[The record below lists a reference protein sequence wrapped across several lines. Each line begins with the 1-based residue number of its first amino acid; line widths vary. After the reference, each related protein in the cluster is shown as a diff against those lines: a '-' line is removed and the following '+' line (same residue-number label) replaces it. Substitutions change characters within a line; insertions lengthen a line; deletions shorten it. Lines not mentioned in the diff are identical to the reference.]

1 VKRLIENEKKKVTI
15 PDLVYKGVRQGN
27 FTLIPNDILRN
38 PNISSKAKVLLFIG
52 LSNQDGWKSH
62 KTTICSMMKEGE
74 NAIDSAMKEL
84 QQFGLMKKIRY
95 RDQRT
100 KLIKGSFWMY
110 TDTPY
115 VFSSLNDILEILG
128 EVGMEIFPSD
138 LEGITVDGGDIEEN
152 SNPSE
157 SHKGENHR
165 DGNHRDGNHRD
176 GNHRDGNH
184 RDGNQALKILNKNT
198 KDKNTNM
205 ILFSDLETSKDS
217 KDKKT
222 NKIERYVPLAEKLAF
237 IIRKNK
243 RINVTPQRISSWAN
257 EIRKLVETDGVSI
270 QRVETA
276 LDWYEDNIGGQ
287 YIPVIE
293 SGSSLRSKFIK
304 LEDAMRRAGV
314 TPGQPKTSPADT
326 PKDSKK
332 VLRQFFRSKDLAHVF
347 YRDCYEPAEALFEGT
362 VDGGTLAETL
372 LHLYSQIKEK
382 QEQHLKG
389 DLVRLLPGPMEL
401 IARYIDWIR
410 DNTWITDIRLDMFDL
425 NHSLFSRFRRDEA
438 KTDNFERDAITGKS
452 YLRG

>member
-1 VKRLIENEKKKVTI
+1 MKRLIENEKKKVTI

-95 RDQRT
+95 RDQQT
-100 KLIKGSFWMY
+100 KQIKGSFWMY

-138 LEGITVDGGDIEEN
+138 LEGIAVNGSGTEEN

-157 SHKGENHR
+157 SHK
-165 DGNHRDGNHRD
+165 DGNHRDGNYND
-176 GNHRDGNH
+176 GNL
-184 RDGNQALKILNKNT
+184 ALKILSKNT
-198 KDKNTNM
+198 KDKN
-205 ILFSDLETSKDS
+205 IISFSDLNSEIKGTQ
-217 KDKKT
+217 DK
-222 NKIERYVPLAEKLAF
+222 NSRYVPLAEKLAF

-243 RINVTPQRISSWAN
+243 RINVTPQKIASWAN
-257 EIRKLVETDGVSI
+257 EIRKLVETDGVFI

-304 LEDAMRRAGV
+304 LEDAMRRAGAV
-314 TPGQPKTSPADT
+314 PGQSKTISTNT
-326 PKDSKK
+326 PKDPKK
-332 VLRQFFRSKDLAHVF
+332 ILRRFFRSKDLAHVF
-347 YRDCYEPAEALFEGT
+347 YRDCYEPAEILFEGT
-362 VDGGTLAETL
+362 VDEGMLAETL

-382 QEQHLKG
+382 QEHHLKG

-410 DNTWITDIRLDMFDL
+410 DSTWITDIRLNMFDL

>member
-1 VKRLIENEKKKVTI
+1 MKRTKGIKETSYNEKKKVTI

-74 NAIDSAMKEL
+74 NAIDSAIKEL

-95 RDQRT
+95 RDQQT
-100 KLIKGSFWMY
+100 KQVKGSFWMY

-138 LEGITVDGGDIEEN
+138 LEGITVNGSDAEEN

-165 DGNHRDGNHRD
+165 DGNHGDGNHRD
-176 GNHRDGNH
+176 GNM
-184 RDGNQALKILNKNT
+184 ALKILSKNT
-198 KDKNTNM
+198 KDKNI
-205 ILFSDLETSKDS
+205 ILFSDLNLEKGGEQ
-217 KDKKT
+217 DK
-222 NKIERYVPLAEKLAF
+222 NSRYVPLAEKLAF

-276 LDWYEDNIGGQ
+276 LDWYEENIGGQ
-287 YIPVIE
+287 YVPVIE
-293 SGSSLRSKFIK
+293 SGFSLRSKFIK
-304 LEDAMRRAGV
+304 LEDAMRRAGA
-314 TPGQPKTSPADT
+314 TPGQPKNSPTDA
-326 PKDSKK
+326 PKDPKK
-332 VLRQFFRSKDLAHVF
+332 ILRRFFRSKDLTHVF

-362 VDGGTLAETL
+362 VDEGTLVETL
-372 LHLYSQIKEK
+372 LHLYSQIKERQK
-382 QEQHLKG
+382 RHLKG

-438 KTDNFERDAITGKS
+438 KTDNLERDAITGKS

>member
-1 VKRLIENEKKKVTI
+1 LREASLVKRLIEDEKKKVTI

-74 NAIDSAMKEL
+74 NAIDSAIKEL
-84 QQFGLMKKIRY
+84 QRFGLMKKIRY
-95 RDQRT
+95 RDQQT
-100 KLIKGSFWMY
+100 KQVKGSFWMY

-138 LEGITVDGGDIEEN
+138 LEGITVNESGTETN

-157 SHKGENHR
+157 SHK

-176 GNHRDGNH
+176 GNYN
-184 RDGNQALKILNKNT
+184 DGNQGLKILSKNT
-198 KDKNTNM
+198 KDKN
-205 ILFSDLETSKDS
+205 IISFSDLEIEGTQ
-217 KDKKT
+217 DK
-222 NKIERYVPLAEKLAF
+222 NSRYVPLAEKLAF

-243 RINVTPQRISSWAN
+243 RINVTSQRIASWAN

-304 LEDAMRRAGV
+304 LEDAMRRAGAV
-314 TPGQPKTSPADT
+314 PGPSKTISNDT
-326 PKDSKK
+326 PKDPKK
-332 VLRQFFRSKDLAHVF
+332 ILRRFFRSKDLAHVF

-382 QEQHLKG
+382 QEQNLSG

-410 DNTWITDIRLDMFDL
+410 DSTWITDIRLDMFDL

>member
-1 VKRLIENEKKKVTI
+1 MKRLIENEKKKITI

-27 FTLIPNDILRN
+27 FTLIPNDLLRN
-38 PNISSKAKVLLFIG
+38 PNLSSKAKVLLFIG

-62 KTTICSMMKEGE
+62 KTTISSMMKEGE
-74 NAIDSAMKEL
+74 NAIDSAIKEL
-84 QQFGLMKKIRY
+84 QQFGLMKKMRY
-95 RDQRT
+95 RDQQT
-100 KLIKGSFWMY
+100 KQVKGSFWMY

-115 VFSSLNDILEILG
+115 VFSSFDDILEILD

-138 LEGITVDGGDIEEN
+138 LEGVAVDDGSETEEN
-152 SNPSE
+152 SNPCE
-157 SHKGENHR
+157 SHR
-165 DGNHRDGNHRD
+165 DGNHRDGDYSN
-176 GNHRDGNH
+176 GNM
-184 RDGNQALKILNKNT
+184 ALKILNKNT
-198 KDKNTNM
+198 KDKNI
-205 ILFSDLETSKDS
+205 ILFSDLDS
-217 KDKKT
+217 KIENKQDK
-222 NKIERYVPLAEKLAF
+222 NSRHVPLAEKLAS
-237 IIRKNK
+237 IIKKNK
-243 RINVTPQRISSWAN
+243 KINVTPQKISSWAN

-304 LEDAMRRAGV
+304 LEDAMRRAGA
-314 TPGQPKTSPADT
+314 TPGQPKTSPADA
-326 PKDSKK
+326 PKDPKK
-332 VLRQFFRSKDLAHVF
+332 ILRRFFRSKDLTYVF
-347 YRDCYEPAEALFEGT
+347 YRDCYEPAEVLFEGT
-362 VDGGTLAETL
+362 VDGGILAETL
-372 LHLYSQIKEK
+372 LNLYSQIKEK
-382 QEQHLKG
+382 QEQNLSG

-438 KTDNFERDAITGKS
+438 KTDNLQRDAITGKS

>member
-1 VKRLIENEKKKVTI
+1 VKRLIENEKKKVII

-95 RDQRT
+95 RDQQT
-100 KLIKGSFWMY
+100 KQIKGSFWMY

-115 VFSSLNDILEILG
+115 VFSSFNDILEILD

-138 LEGITVDGGDIEEN
+138 LEGITVNGSDTAEN

-157 SHKGENHR
+157 SHS
-165 DGNHRDGNHRD
+165 DGNHSDGNHS
-176 GNHRDGNH
+176 
-184 RDGNQALKILNKNT
+184 DGNQALKILNKNI
-198 KDKNTNM
+198 KDKNI
-205 ILFSDLETSKDS
+205 ILFSDLNLKEGKQ
-217 KDKKT
+217 DKIT
-222 NKIERYVPLAEKLAF
+222 RYVPLAEKLAF

-243 RINVTPQRISSWAN
+243 RINVTSQKIVSWAN
-257 EIRKLVETDGVSI
+257 EIRKLIETDGVSI
-270 QRVETA
+270 QRVQAA
-276 LDWYEDNIGGQ
+276 LDWYEENIGGQ
-287 YIPVIE
+287 YVPVIE

-304 LEDAMRRAGV
+304 LEDAMRRAGAV
-314 TPGQPKTSPADT
+314 PGQSKTISTDT
-326 PKDSKK
+326 PKDPKK
-332 VLRQFFRSKDLAHVF
+332 ILRRFFRSKDLAHVF
-347 YRDCYEPAEALFEGT
+347 YRDCYEPAETLFEGT

-372 LHLYSQIKEK
+372 LNLYSQIKEK

-389 DLVRLLPGPMEL
+389 DLVMLLPGPMEL

-410 DNTWITDIRLDMFDL
+410 DNTWITNIRLDMFDL

-438 KTDNFERDAITGKS
+438 KTDNLERDAITGKS

>member
-1 VKRLIENEKKKVTI
+1 MKRLIENEKKKVII

-95 RDQRT
+95 RDQQT
-100 KLIKGSFWMY
+100 KQIKGSFWMY

-115 VFSSLNDILEILG
+115 VFSSFNDILEILD

-138 LEGITVDGGDIEEN
+138 LEGITVNGSDTAEN

-157 SHKGENHR
+157 SHS
-165 DGNHRDGNHRD
+165 DGNHSDGNHS
-176 GNHRDGNH
+176 
-184 RDGNQALKILNKNT
+184 DGNQALKILNKNI
-198 KDKNTNM
+198 KDKNI
-205 ILFSDLETSKDS
+205 ILFSDLNLKEGKQ
-217 KDKKT
+217 DKIT
-222 NKIERYVPLAEKLAF
+222 RYVPLAEKLAF

-243 RINVTPQRISSWAN
+243 RINVTSQKIVSWAN
-257 EIRKLVETDGVSI
+257 EIRKLIETDGVSI
-270 QRVETA
+270 QRVQAA
-276 LDWYEDNIGGQ
+276 LDWYEENIGGQ
-287 YIPVIE
+287 YVPVIE

-304 LEDAMRRAGV
+304 LEDAMRRAGAV
-314 TPGQPKTSPADT
+314 PGQSKTISTDT
-326 PKDSKK
+326 PKDPKK
-332 VLRQFFRSKDLAHVF
+332 ILRRFFRSKDLAHVF
-347 YRDCYEPAEALFEGT
+347 YRDCYEPAETLFEGT

-372 LHLYSQIKEK
+372 LNLYSQIKEK

-389 DLVRLLPGPMEL
+389 DLVMLLPGPMEL

-410 DNTWITDIRLDMFDL
+410 DNTWITNIRLDMFDL

-438 KTDNFERDAITGKS
+438 KTDNLERDAITGKS

>member
-1 VKRLIENEKKKVTI
+1 MKRLIENEKKKVTI

-74 NAIDSAMKEL
+74 NAIDSSIKEL
-84 QQFGLMKKIRY
+84 QRFGLMKKIRY
-95 RDQRT
+95 RDQQT
-100 KLIKGSFWMY
+100 KQVKGSFWMY

-115 VFSSLNDILEILG
+115 VFSSLNDILEILA

-138 LEGITVDGGDIEEN
+138 LEGITVNGGDAEEN
-152 SNPSE
+152 PNPSE
-157 SHKGENHR
+157 SHKEESHR
-165 DGNHRDGNHRD
+165 DGNHGDGNHGD
-176 GNHRDGNH
+176 GNHGDGNM
-184 RDGNQALKILNKNT
+184 ALKILNKNT
-198 KDKNTNM
+198 KDKNKNV
-205 ILFSDLETSKDS
+205 ILFSDL
-217 KDKKT
+217 
-222 NKIERYVPLAEKLAF
+222 NLKIEDKQDKNSRYVPLAEKLAF

-243 RINVTPQRISSWAN
+243 RINVTSQKIASWAN

-270 QRVETA
+270 QRVQAA

-293 SGSSLRSKFIK
+293 SGASLRNKFIK
-304 LEDAMRRAGV
+304 LEDAMRRVGV
-314 TPGQPKTSPADT
+314 TPGQPKTSPIDT
-326 PKDSKK
+326 PKDPKK
-332 VLRQFFRSKDLAHVF
+332 ILRRFFRSKDLAHVF
-347 YRDCYEPAEALFEGT
+347 YRDCYEPAEVLFEGT
-362 VDGGTLAETL
+362 VDEGTLAETL

-382 QEQHLKG
+382 QEQNLSG

-410 DNTWITDIRLDMFDL
+410 DNSWITDIRLGMFDL

>member
-1 VKRLIENEKKKVTI
+1 MKRLTENEKKKVTI

-52 LSNQDGWKSH
+52 LSNRDGWKSH

-74 NAIDSAMKEL
+74 NAIDSAIKEL

-95 RDQRT
+95 RDQQT
-100 KLIKGSFWMY
+100 KQIKGSFWMY

-115 VFSSLNDILEILG
+115 VFSSFNDILEILG

-138 LEGITVDGGDIEEN
+138 LEGITVNGSGTEAN

-157 SHKGENHR
+157 S
-165 DGNHRDGNHRD
+165 HRD

-198 KDKNTNM
+198 KDKNI
-205 ILFSDLETSKDS
+205 ILFSDLNS
-217 KDKKT
+217 
-222 NKIERYVPLAEKLAF
+222 KIEGKQDKNSRYVPLAEKLAS

-243 RINVTPQRISSWAN
+243 RINVTSQRIASWAN

-304 LEDAMRRAGV
+304 LEDAMRRAGAV
-314 TPGQPKTSPADT
+314 PGQSKTISTDT
-326 PKDSKK
+326 PKDPKK
-332 VLRQFFRSKDLAHVF
+332 ILRRFFRSKDLANVF
-347 YRDCYEPAEALFEGT
+347 YRDCYEPAEVLFEGT
-362 VDGGTLAETL
+362 VDEGTLAETL
-372 LHLYSQIKEK
+372 LNLYSQIKEK
-382 QEQHLKG
+382 REQNLSG

-410 DNTWITDIRLDMFDL
+410 DNSWITDIRLGMFDL

-438 KTDNFERDAITGKS
+438 KTDNLQRDAITGKS

>member
-1 VKRLIENEKKKVTI
+1 MKRTKGTNETSYNEKKKVTI

-95 RDQRT
+95 RDQQT
-100 KLIKGSFWMY
+100 KQIKGSFWMY

-115 VFSSLNDILEILG
+115 VFSSFNDILEILG

-138 LEGITVDGGDIEEN
+138 LEGITVNGSGTEAN

-157 SHKGENHR
+157 SHKG
-165 DGNHRDGNHRD
+165 GNHRDGNHRD
-176 GNHRDGNH
+176 GNYS
-184 RDGNQALKILNKNT
+184 DGNQALKILNKNT
-198 KDKNTNM
+198 KDKNI
-205 ILFSDLETSKDS
+205 ILFSDLNS
-217 KDKKT
+217 
-222 NKIERYVPLAEKLAF
+222 KIEGKQDKNSRYVPLAEKLAF

-243 RINVTPQRISSWAN
+243 RINVTSQRIASWAN

-304 LEDAMRRAGV
+304 LEDAMRRAGAV
-314 TPGQPKTSPADT
+314 PGQSKTISTDT
-326 PKDSKK
+326 PKDPKK
-332 VLRQFFRSKDLAHVF
+332 VLLRFFRSKDLANVF
-347 YRDCYEPAEALFEGT
+347 YWDCYEPAEVLFEGT

-438 KTDNFERDAITGKS
+438 KTDNLQRDAITGKS

>member
-1 VKRLIENEKKKVTI
+1 MKRLIENEKKKVTI

-74 NAIDSAMKEL
+74 NAIDSSIKEL
-84 QQFGLMKKIRY
+84 QRFGLMKKIRY
-95 RDQRT
+95 RDQQT
-100 KLIKGSFWMY
+100 KQVKGSFWMY

-115 VFSSLNDILEILG
+115 VFSSLNDILEILA

-138 LEGITVDGGDIEEN
+138 LEGITVNGGDAEEN
-152 SNPSE
+152 PNPSE
-157 SHKGENHR
+157 SHKEESHKEESHR
-165 DGNHRDGNHRD
+165 DGNHGDGNM
-176 GNHRDGNH
+176 
-184 RDGNQALKILNKNT
+184 ALKILNKNT
-198 KDKNTNM
+198 KDKNKNV
-205 ILFSDLETSKDS
+205 ILFSDL
-217 KDKKT
+217 
-222 NKIERYVPLAEKLAF
+222 NLKIEDKQDKNSRYVPLAEKLAF

-243 RINVTPQRISSWAN
+243 RINVTSQKIASWAN

-270 QRVETA
+270 QRVQAA

-293 SGSSLRSKFIK
+293 SGASLRNKFIK
-304 LEDAMRRAGV
+304 LEDAMRRVGV
-314 TPGQPKTSPADT
+314 TPGQPKTSPIDT
-326 PKDSKK
+326 PKDPKK
-332 VLRQFFRSKDLAHVF
+332 ILRRFFRSKDLAHVF
-347 YRDCYEPAEALFEGT
+347 YRDCYEPAEVLFEGT
-362 VDGGTLAETL
+362 VDEGTLAETL

-382 QEQHLKG
+382 QEQNLSG

-410 DNTWITDIRLDMFDL
+410 DNSWITDIRLGMFDL

>member
-1 VKRLIENEKKKVTI
+1 MKRTKGTNETSYNEKKKVAI

-27 FTLIPNDILRN
+27 FTIIPNDILRD

-74 NAIDSAMKEL
+74 NAIDSAIKEL
-84 QQFGLMKKIRY
+84 QRFGLMKKVRY
-95 RDQRT
+95 RDQQT
-100 KLIKGSFWMY
+100 KQVKGSFWMY

-115 VFSSLNDILEILG
+115 VFSSLNDVSEILG

-138 LEGITVDGGDIEEN
+138 LEGITVNGSDTEEN

-157 SHKGENHR
+157 SHKDGTYR
-165 DGNHRDGNHRD
+165 DGTYRDGTYRD
-176 GNHRDGNH
+176 GTYRDRNM
-184 RDGNQALKILNKNT
+184 ALKILSKNI
-198 KDKNTNM
+198 KDKNI
-205 ILFSDLETSKDS
+205 ILFSDLNLKESKQ
-217 KDKKT
+217 DK
-222 NKIERYVPLAEKLAF
+222 NSRYVPLAEKLAS
-237 IIRKNK
+237 IIKKNK
-243 RINVTPQRISSWAN
+243 RINVTSQRIASWAN

-304 LEDAMRRAGV
+304 LEDAMRRAGAV
-314 TPGQPKTSPADT
+314 PGQSKTSPTDT
-326 PKDSKK
+326 PKDPKK
-332 VLRQFFRSKDLAHVF
+332 VLRRFFRSKDLANVF
-347 YRDCYEPAEALFEGT
+347 YRDCYEPAEVLFEGT
-362 VDGGTLAETL
+362 VDEGTLAEIL
-372 LHLYSQIKEK
+372 LNLYSQIKEK

>member
-1 VKRLIENEKKKVTI
+1 MKRLIENEKKKVTI

-74 NAIDSAMKEL
+74 NAIDSAIKEL
-84 QQFGLMKKIRY
+84 QRFGLMKKIRY
-95 RDQRT
+95 RDQQT
-100 KLIKGSFWMY
+100 KQVKGSFWMY

-115 VFSSLNDILEILG
+115 VFSSLNDILEILD

-138 LEGITVDGGDIEEN
+138 LEGITVNGGDAEEN
-152 SNPSE
+152 PNPSE
-157 SHKGENHR
+157 SHKEESHR
-165 DGNHRDGNHRD
+165 DGNHGDGNYKD
-176 GNHRDGNH
+176 GNM
-184 RDGNQALKILNKNT
+184 ALKILNKNT
-198 KDKNTNM
+198 KDKNKNV
-205 ILFSDLETSKDS
+205 ILFSDL
-217 KDKKT
+217 
-222 NKIERYVPLAEKLAF
+222 NLKIEDKQDKNSRYVPLAEKLAF

-243 RINVTPQRISSWAN
+243 RINVTPQKIASWAN

-270 QRVETA
+270 QRVQAA
-276 LDWYEDNIGGQ
+276 LDWYEENIGGQ
-287 YIPVIE
+287 YVPVIE

-314 TPGQPKTSPADT
+314 TPGQPKTSPTDI
-326 PKDSKK
+326 PKDPKK
-332 VLRQFFRSKDLAHVF
+332 VLQRFFRSKDLAHVF
-347 YRDCYEPAEALFEGT
+347 YRDCYEPAEVLFEGT
-362 VDGGTLAETL
+362 VDGGTLAKTL
-372 LHLYSQIKEK
+372 LNLYSQIKEK
-382 QEQHLKG
+382 QEQNLSG

>member
-1 VKRLIENEKKKVTI
+1 MKRTKGIKETSYNEKKKVTI

-74 NAIDSAMKEL
+74 NAIDSAIKEL

-95 RDQRT
+95 RDQQT
-100 KLIKGSFWMY
+100 KQVKGSFWMY

-138 LEGITVDGGDIEEN
+138 LEGITVNGSDAEEN

-165 DGNHRDGNHRD
+165 DGNHGDGNHRD
-176 GNHRDGNH
+176 GNM
-184 RDGNQALKILNKNT
+184 ALKILSKNT
-198 KDKNTNM
+198 KDKNI
-205 ILFSDLETSKDS
+205 ILFSDLNLEKGGEQ
-217 KDKKT
+217 DK
-222 NKIERYVPLAEKLAF
+222 NSRYVPLAEKLAF

-276 LDWYEDNIGGQ
+276 LDWYEENIGGQ
-287 YIPVIE
+287 YVPVIE
-293 SGSSLRSKFIK
+293 SGFSLRSKFIK
-304 LEDAMRRAGV
+304 LEDAMRRAGA
-314 TPGQPKTSPADT
+314 TPGQPKNSPTDA
-326 PKDSKK
+326 PKDPKK
-332 VLRQFFRSKDLAHVF
+332 ILRRFFRSKDLTHVF

-362 VDGGTLAETL
+362 VDEGTLAETL
-372 LHLYSQIKEK
+372 LHLYSQIKER
-382 QEQHLKG
+382 QERHLKG

-410 DNTWITDIRLDMFDL
+410 DNSWITDIRLDMFDL

-438 KTDNFERDAITGKS
+438 KTDNLERDAITGKS

>member
-1 VKRLIENEKKKVTI
+1 MKRTKGTKETSYDKKKKVTI

-74 NAIDSAMKEL
+74 NAIDSAIKEL
-84 QQFGLMKKIRY
+84 QRFGLMKKVRY
-95 RDQRT
+95 RDQQT
-100 KLIKGSFWMY
+100 KQIKGSFWMY

-115 VFSSLNDILEILG
+115 VFSSFNDILEILD

-138 LEGITVDGGDIEEN
+138 LEGITINGSDTEEN

-165 DGNHRDGNHRD
+165 DGNHRDGNYS
-176 GNHRDGNH
+176 
-184 RDGNQALKILNKNT
+184 DGNQGLKILNKNT
-198 KDKNTNM
+198 KDKNI
-205 ILFSDLETSKDS
+205 ILFSDLNS
-217 KDKKT
+217 
-222 NKIERYVPLAEKLAF
+222 KIENKQDKNSRYVPLAEKLAS

-243 RINVTPQRISSWAN
+243 RINVTSRKIASWAN
-257 EIRKLVETDGVSI
+257 EIRKLVEIDGVSI

-276 LDWYEDNIGGQ
+276 LDWYEENIGGQ

-304 LEDAMRRAGV
+304 LEDAMRRAGA
-314 TPGQPKTSPADT
+314 TPGQSKTISTDT
-326 PKDSKK
+326 PKDPKK
-332 VLRQFFRSKDLAHVF
+332 VLQRFFRSKDLAHVF

-362 VDGGTLAETL
+362 VDAGTLTETL
-372 LHLYSQIKEK
+372 LNLYSQIKEK
-382 QEQHLKG
+382 QEQHLSG

-410 DNTWITDIRLDMFDL
+410 DNTWITDIRLDMFDM

>member
-1 VKRLIENEKKKVTI
+1 MKRTKGTKETSYKKKVTI

-74 NAIDSAMKEL
+74 NAIDSAIKEL
-84 QQFGLMKKIRY
+84 QRFGLMKKVRY
-95 RDQRT
+95 RDQQT
-100 KLIKGSFWMY
+100 KQVKGSFWMY

-115 VFSSLNDILEILG
+115 VFSSFNDILEILD

-138 LEGITVDGGDIEEN
+138 LEGITVNESGIEAN

-157 SHKGENHR
+157 SHK

-184 RDGNQALKILNKNT
+184 RDGNQGLKILSKNT
-198 KDKNTNM
+198 KEKN
-205 ILFSDLETSKDS
+205 IISFSDLNSEIEGTQ
-217 KDKKT
+217 DK
-222 NKIERYVPLAEKLAF
+222 NSRYVPLAEKLAF

-243 RINVTPQRISSWAN
+243 RINVTPQKIASWAN

-270 QRVETA
+270 QRVEAA

-293 SGSSLRSKFIK
+293 SGSSLRNKFIK
-304 LEDAMRRAGV
+304 LEDAMRRAGAV
-314 TPGQPKTSPADT
+314 PGQSKTISADT
-326 PKDSKK
+326 PKDPKK
-332 VLRQFFRSKDLAHVF
+332 VLHRFFRSKDLTNVF
-347 YRDCYEPAEALFEGT
+347 YRDCYESAEELFEGT

-372 LHLYSQIKEK
+372 LNLYSQIKEK

-410 DNTWITDIRLDMFDL
+410 DNTWITDIRLDMFDM

-452 YLRG
+452 YMRG

>member
-1 VKRLIENEKKKVTI
+1 MKRTKGTNETSYNEKKKVTI

-74 NAIDSAMKEL
+74 NAIDSAIKEL

-95 RDQRT
+95 RDQQT
-100 KLIKGSFWMY
+100 KQVKGSFWMY

-115 VFSSLNDILEILG
+115 VFASLDDILEILG

-138 LEGITVDGGDIEEN
+138 LEGITVNGSDTEEN
-152 SNPSE
+152 PNPSE
-157 SHKGENHR
+157 SHKDGTYRDGTYRDGTHR
-165 DGNHRDGNHRD
+165 DRNT
-176 GNHRDGNH
+176 
-184 RDGNQALKILNKNT
+184 ALKILNKNT
-198 KDKNTNM
+198 KDKNKNV
-205 ILFSDLETSKDS
+205 ILFSDL
-217 KDKKT
+217 
-222 NKIERYVPLAEKLAF
+222 KIEDKQDKNSRYVPLAERLAS

-243 RINVTPQRISSWAN
+243 KINVTSQRMASWAN

-276 LDWYEDNIGGQ
+276 LDWYEENIGGQ
-287 YIPVIE
+287 YVPVIE
-293 SGSSLRSKFIK
+293 SGFSLRNKFIK

-314 TPGQPKTSPADT
+314 TPGQPKTSPTDT
-326 PKDSKK
+326 PKDPKK
-332 VLRQFFRSKDLAHVF
+332 VLRRFFRSKDLAHVF

-362 VDGGTLAETL
+362 VDEGALAETL

-401 IARYIDWIR
+401 IARYVDWIR
-410 DNTWITDIRLDMFDL
+410 DNSWITNIRLDMFDL